1 MAANTKGKLVVSLL
15 FVLGLL
21 AVGYWLLNKN
31 IKEMFFPDAVS
42 LFEEGKNIQYKF
54 AYTGKGDKVNI
65 ISLNKGSSIFE
76 FYHEG
81 PGDFYIDVKTSDG
94 KLLKVL
100 AQTKGNFEG
109 KAELEIPQTDAY
121 VFNIRTTG
129 NWGLDFK

>member
-1 MAANTKGKLVVSLL
+1 MAGNSKGKLVVSLL

-31 IKEMFFPDAVS
+31 IKEMFFPDPIS

-54 AYTGKGDKVNI
+54 AYTGTGDKVNI
-65 ISLNKGSSIFE
+65 ISLNKGSSVFE

-81 PGDFYIDVKTSDG
+81 TGDFYIDVKTSDG

-109 KAELEIPQTDAY
+109 KTELEIPQTDAY
-121 VFNIRTTG
+121 IFDIKTTG

>member
-1 MAANTKGKLVVSLL
+1 MAGNTKGKIVVSLL

-31 IKEMFFPDAVS
+31 IKEMFFPDDIS
-42 LFEEGKNIQYKF
+42 LYEEGKNIQYKF
-54 AYTGKGDKVNI
+54 AYTGTGDKVNI
-65 ISLNKGSSIFE
+65 ISLNKGSSVFE

-81 PGDFYIDVKTSDG
+81 TGDFYIDVKTSDG

-109 KAELEIPQTDAY
+109 KTELEIPQTDAY
-121 VFNIRTTG
+121 VFNIKTTG